1 MSTVEGRTMK
11 ITVNGQNLE
20 RVKQFCYLVSLV
32 TQLTEDCVSCH
43 EVRRRIAL
51 GKRGFQQE
59 KWPHARIPQPSLE
72 ETYGESICLE
82 CCIVWKRNMDSTKRR
97 YSTTRGIWNMDLEA
111 FDESTMDWAQNKWR
125 YCRWLRQKEK

>member
-1 MSTVEGRTMK
+1 MK

-59 KWPHARIPQPSLE
+59 K
-72 ETYGESICLE
+72 
-82 CCIVWKRNMDSTKRR
+82 
-97 YSTTRGIWNMDLEA
+97 
-111 FDESTMDWAQNKWR
+111 
-125 YCRWLRQKEK
+125 